1 MRDEQKTPTPRK
13 SRGLIRKIML
23 SLLMLAILG
32 TVLAA
37 ASVAY
42 LMPKAWKAHT
52 GRNGLPIRQKDGT
65 TAMMAWEEP
74 IAMPAPINGHL
85 DEVVS
90 ASMSADGTTLV
101 LASRPKGG
109 KADLYVCQFAKGAW
123 SDPKPIITINSDEYD
138 ELDPSIT
145 LDGKHLLYS
154 SDRPDGMGGYDI
166 WVVPLTADGWGVPMN
181 LGPKVNSEFNE
192 RSPSMNIDKD
202 KLYLSSDR
210 PTSETTETERRQF
223 WEQLERHETTSN
235 YEIFVCD
242 DVDLSKDANPLRDRK
257 LREMIIAKLGGSKET
272 EAAVKRALT
281 WYAANQEPDG
291 RWDSAKHG
299 GMAGQDIAATGF
311 TALCF
316 YGWGER
322 HDKPGEYQATLAK
335 AVEWLANESVKRKG
349 NFAAGVQHGMYG
361 QGVATIALAEAYGI
375 TGDKRLEAPL
385 KLAVQVIIKAQQ
397 PSLGGW
403 RYNYVPS
410 DADTSVLGWQVM
422 ALYSAR
428 KAGIQVPQEAFDLA
442 AKWLDSAGTGEQGG
456 LYGYQTKTAP
466 TAPMTAEAM
475 FIRQLL
481 GAKPSDA
488 RQQESAEFLVSLE
501 GVDKKGR
508 KGKFSNLPGPQ
519 AASNYYHWYY
529 GALAMYQHQGE
540 EWKTWNEAVRPLL
553 LARQTVTGD
562 QAGVWVGGQW
572 KQAGNVVTT
581 AMATLAL
588 EVYYRY
594 LPIYQMDQPGAD
606 AFRKSGEV
614 IPGLELKPRPM
625 RAAAR
630 QLLKIPLLA
639 RHVQALSSTG
649 DEFGL
654 TFSPDGDYV
663 YFASNR
669 LGGTGGYDIYR
680 SRVVSYTPGGAGAIT
695 TRVIQVPENA
705 ADPLNTLNEET
716 SASLA
721 NDGQTLVFISNRSPD
736 NTGVATVYIASLTP
750 ISPVQAALAFLN
762 QIKWWLIG
770 LVAGLIAL
778 IALIL
783 WWRNAENRNQAS
795 LLVKC
800 LIGSAGLHAGVLVLL
815 SLWMIGQ
822 AMALAKGDPMEI
834 SIDADALASEKLS
847 EAIREQVTE
856 METTPEPIHV
866 ESDRAP
872 MPMPTIDPVE
882 IAPRLMAPAAMTA
895 LPSQV
900 KVEVTEVAVAEPQ
913 AQPRPDVREVMPVEF
928 SANVELELK
937 PQETPQEN
945 QAAEA
950 KPDVSFA
957 MANVEPKMTKPIDD
971 AMKQETKVPR
981 ATANVVDVLV
991 ETDKAS
997 PAEAKPKLV
1006 GLGDIVTKRIPRA
1019 TIGDSVILEVPD
1031 NVRSNYVLRQKEN
1044 RDRVLKRLGGSDE
1057 TEAAIGRALDWFTSH
1072 QESDGR
1078 WSGKRYSGED
1088 GHDNAM
1094 TGFAMLCYFG
1104 WGAKHTE
1111 AGPYQEPMTKAVNWL
1126 ASQVGSN
1133 GDLTGG
1139 HGQGMY
1145 DQGIATMALAE
1156 AYGLT
1161 KDPALYEPLRR
1172 AAGFIMKA
1180 QNKTHGGWRYK
1191 PGSQDGD
1198 TSVVGWQVMALTSA
1212 RMAGLHVPEESFDLA
1227 RKWFESVS
1235 AGPHR
1240 GLYGYT
1246 GLNPSLTMTAEGM
1259 FCQQLMG
1266 LRPEN
1271 PRMIEAAEYLKTALP
1286 DPRKPGFY
1294 YWYYGCLS
1302 LYQHQGPVWE
1312 MWNQEMKKTLLPMQV
1327 RTGDAAG
1334 AWPASGQYAQRGGL
1348 VMSTAMAT
1356 LSLEVY
1362 YRYLPMYHG
1371 IPSGPTTQPTTK
1383 PAAKTPA
1390 KTAP

>member
-1 MRDEQKTPTPRK
+1 MPDEQNTPATRKPR
-13 SRGLIRKIML
+13 RLIRKVML
-23 SLLMLAILG
+23 SLLLLAALG
-32 TVLAA
+32 SVLAVA
-37 ASVAY
+37 GAAY
-42 LMPKAWKAHT
+42 LMPQAWKAHT
-52 GRNGLPIRQKDGT
+52 GRNGFPVRQRDGSS
-65 TAMMAWEEP
+65 AMMAWEEP
-74 IAMPAPINGHL
+74 VAMPSPINGHP
-85 DEVVS
+85 DEVIS
-90 ASMSADGTTLV
+90 ASMSADAKTIV
-101 LASRPKGG
+101 IARRPKGG
-109 KADLYVCQFAKGAW
+109 KADLFVSQLARGAW

-138 ELDPSIT
+138 ELEPFIT

-166 WVVPLTADGWGVPMN
+166 WVAPLTADGWGVPMN
-181 LGPKVNSEFNE
+181 LGPKINSEFNE
-192 RSPSMNIDKD
+192 RGPAMNVDKD
-202 KLYLSSDR
+202 KLYVSSDR
-210 PTSETTETERRQF
+210 PTSQVGETERRQF
-223 WEQLERHETTSN
+223 WEQLERRETAST

-242 DVDLSKDANPLRDRK
+242 DIDLSKDANPLRDRK

-272 EAAVKRALT
+272 EAAVKKALI
-281 WYAANQEPDG
+281 WYAASQEPDG

-311 TALCF
+311 ATLCF

-322 HDKPGEYQATLAK
+322 HDKPGEYQDALAR
-335 AVEWLANESVKRKG
+335 AVEWLANEAVKRKG
-349 NFAAGVQHGMYG
+349 NFAEGVSQGMYG

-375 TGDKRLEAPL
+375 TGDKRLEEPL
-385 KLAVQVIIKAQQ
+385 KLAVQVILKAQQ
-397 PSLGGW
+397 PDLGGW
-403 RYNYVPS
+403 RYNPVPS
-410 DADTSVLGWQVM
+410 DADTSVFGWQVM

-428 KAGIQVPQEAFDLA
+428 KAGINVPQAAFDLA
-442 AKWLDSAGTGEQGG
+442 GKWLDSAGAGEHGG
-456 LYGYQTKTAP
+456 LYGYQVKTAP
-466 TAPMTAEAM
+466 TPAMTAEAM

-481 GAKPSDA
+481 GAKPSDP

-501 GVDKKGR
+501 GVDR
-508 KGKFSNLPGPQ
+508 KGKKSNKTNLPGPQ
-519 AASNYYHWYY
+519 ETSNYYHWYY
-529 GALAMYQHQGE
+529 GALSMYQHQGDD
-540 EWKTWNEAVRPLL
+540 WKTWNEAVRPLL
-553 LARQTVTGD
+553 LAKQTTEGD

-572 KQAGNVVTT
+572 KQAGPLVTT

-669 LGGTGGYDIYR
+669 LGGSGGYDLYR
-680 SRVVSYTPGGAGAIT
+680 SRVVSYTPSGGAEAIT
-695 TRVIQVPENA
+695 THVIQIPENA
-705 ADPLNTLNEET
+705 ADPLNTFSDES

-721 NDGQTLVFISNRSPD
+721 GDGQTMVFVSNRSPD
-736 NTGVATVYIASLTP
+736 NTGVANVYIASLTP
-750 ISPVQAALAFLN
+750 ISPIQVALALLN
-762 QIKWWLIG
+762 AIKWWLIG
-770 LVAGLIAL
+770 LLCGLIAL
-778 IALIL
+778 IALIV

-800 LIGSAGLHAGVLVLL
+800 LIGSAGVHAAVLVLL

-822 AMALAKGDPMEI
+822 AIAVAKGDPMEI
-834 SIDADALASEKLS
+834 AIDADALASEKLS

-856 METTPEPIHV
+856 METTAEPIHV
-866 ESDRAP
+866 ASDRAP

-882 IAPRLMAPAAMTA
+882 IAPRAVAPAAMVA
-895 LPSQV
+895 QPSQV
-900 KVEVTEVAVAEPQ
+900 EVEVTEVAAAEPQ
-913 AQPRPDVREVMPVEF
+913 AMPRPDVREVQPIEF
-928 SANVELELK
+928 AADVELELK

-945 QAAEA
+945 QASQA
-950 KPDVSFA
+950 KPDVVFNLA
-957 MANVEPKMTKPIDD
+957 TAEPEMTKPVDE
-971 AMKQETKVPR
+971 AMKQAPKVPR
-981 ATANVVDVLV
+981 ATANVVDVLL
-991 ETDKAS
+991 ETDKVALV
-997 PAEAKPKLV
+997 EAKPKLV
-1006 GLGDIVTKRIPRA
+1006 GLGDIITKRIPRV

-1031 NVRSNYVLRQKEN
+1031 NAKSNYVLRQKEN
-1044 RDRVLKRLGGSDE
+1044 RNRVLKRLGGSDE
-1057 TEAAIGRALDWFTSH
+1057 TEAAIGRALDWFTAH
-1072 QESDGR
+1072 QEADGR
-1078 WSGKRYSGED
+1078 WSAKRHGGED
-1088 GHDNAM
+1088 GHDNAI

-1111 AGPYQEPMTKAVNWL
+1111 AGPYQVPMAKAVNWL
-1126 ASQVGSN
+1126 ASQVGSD

-1161 KDPALYEPLRR
+1161 KDPALFEPLRR
-1172 AAGFIMKA
+1172 ATTFIMKA
-1180 QNKTHGGWRYK
+1180 QSKTHGGWRYT

-1212 RMAGLHVPEESFDLA
+1212 RMAGVHIPEEPFDLA
-1227 RKWFESVS
+1227 RKWFDSVGGG
-1235 AGPHR
+1235 AHR

-1246 GLNPSLTMTAEGM
+1246 NANPSLTMTAEGM

-1266 LRPEN
+1266 LRPDN

-1302 LYQHQGPVWE
+1302 LYQHQGPIWE

-1327 RTGDAAG
+1327 RGGDAAG
-1334 AWPASGQYAQRGGL
+1334 SWPANGQFAPRGGL

-1362 YRYLPMYHG
+1362 YRYLPMYRTL
-1371 IPSGPTTQPTTK
+1371 PSGPATQPATK
-1383 PAAKTPA
+1383 PAP
-1390 KTAP
+1390 

>member
-1 MRDEQKTPTPRK
+1 MRDEQKTPTPQKPR
-13 SRGLIRKIML
+13 RLIRKIML
-23 SLLMLAILG
+23 SLLTLAVLG
-32 TVLAA
+32 SVLAA
-37 ASVAY
+37 ASLAY
-42 LMPKAWKAHT
+42 LMPKTWKAHT
-52 GRNGLPIRQKDGT
+52 GRNAFPVRQKDGS

-74 IAMPAPINGHL
+74 VALPAPINAHP

-90 ASMSADGTTLV
+90 ASMSADAKTLV
-101 LASRPKGG
+101 IARRPKGG
-109 KADLYVCQFAKGAW
+109 KADLFVSQLDHGTW
-123 SDPKPIITINSDEYD
+123 SPPKPIITINSDEYD
-138 ELDPSIT
+138 EIEPFIT

-166 WVVPLTADGWGVPMN
+166 WVAPLTADGWGVPMN
-181 LGPKVNSEFNE
+181 LGPKINSEFNE
-192 RSPSMNIDKD
+192 RSPAMNVDKD

-210 PTSETTETERRQF
+210 PTSEVGETERRQF
-223 WEQLERHETTSN
+223 WERLERREAAGNH
-235 YEIFVCD
+235 EIFVCD

-272 EAAVKRALT
+272 EAAVKKALT
-281 WYAANQEPDG
+281 WYAAKQEPDG
-291 RWDSAKHG
+291 RWDSAKNG
-299 GMAGQDIAATGF
+299 GMPGQDIAATGF
-311 TALCF
+311 ATLCF

-322 HDKPGEYQATLAK
+322 HDKPGEYQDTLAR
-335 AVEWLANESVKRKG
+335 AVEWLANESVRRKG
-349 NFAAGVQHGMYG
+349 NFASGVSQGMYG

-375 TGDKRLEAPL
+375 TGDKRLEGPL
-385 KLAVQVIIKAQQ
+385 TLAVQVILKAQQ
-397 PSLGGW
+397 PDLGGW
-403 RYNYVPS
+403 RYNPVPH

-428 KAGIQVPQEAFDLA
+428 KAGINVPQAAFDLA
-442 AKWLDSAGTGEQGG
+442 GKWLDSAGSGEHGG
-456 LYGYQTKTAP
+456 LYGYQVKTAP
-466 TAPMTAEAM
+466 TPPMTAEAM

-481 GAKPSDA
+481 GAKPSEP
-488 RQQESAEFLVSLE
+488 RQQESADFLVSQE
-501 GVDKKGR
+501 GVDR
-508 KGKFSNLPGPQ
+508 KGKKGKHSNLPGPQ

-529 GALAMYQHQGE
+529 GALSMYQHQGDD
-540 EWKTWNEAVRPLL
+540 WKTWNEALRPLL
-553 LARQTVTGD
+553 LARQNAAGD
-562 QAGVWVGGQW
+562 QAGVWIGGQW
-572 KQAGNVVTT
+572 KQAGPLVTT

-594 LPIYQMDQPGAD
+594 LPIYQLDQPGAD

-669 LGGTGGYDIYR
+669 LGGSGGYDLYR
-680 SRVVSYTPGGAGAIT
+680 SRIVHYSPGGGAEAIT
-695 TRVIQVPENA
+695 THVIQVPENA
-705 ADPLNTLNEET
+705 ADPLNTLADES

-721 NDGQTLVFISNRSPD
+721 GDGLTMVFISNRSPD
-736 NTGVATVYIASLTP
+736 NAAAANVYVTTLTP

-762 QIKWWLIG
+762 SIKWWLIG
-770 LVAGLIAL
+770 LICGLIAL

-783 WWRNAENRNQAS
+783 WWRNAENREQVS

-800 LIGSAGLHAGVLVLL
+800 LIGSAGLHAAVLVLL

-822 AMALAKGDPMEI
+822 AMVLAKGDPMEI
-834 SIDADALASEKLS
+834 AIDADALASEKLS

-866 ESDRAP
+866 ASDRAP

-882 IAPRLMAPAAMTA
+882 IAPRAVAPAALA
-895 LPSQV
+895 AQPGPV
-900 KVEVTEVAVAEPQ
+900 KVEATELAVAEPQ
-913 AQPRPDVREVMPVEF
+913 ALPRPDVRQVQLVEF
-928 SANVELELK
+928 AADVELELK

-945 QAAEA
+945 QAAQA
-950 KPDVSFA
+950 KPDVAFA
-957 MANVEPKMTKPIDD
+957 LASAEPKMTRPADE
-971 AMKQETKVPR
+971 AMRQAPKVPR
-981 ATANVVDVLV
+981 AAANVVDVLI
-991 ETDKAS
+991 ETDEVA
-997 PAEAKPKLV
+997 PAEARPKVV
-1006 GLGDIVTKRIPRA
+1006 GLGDIITKRIPRV
-1019 TIGDSVILEVPD
+1019 TIGDSVILEVPE
-1031 NVRSNYVLRQKEN
+1031 NAGSNYVLRQKEN

-1057 TEAAIGRALDWFTSH
+1057 TEAAIGRALDWFTAH

-1078 WSGKRYSGED
+1078 WSGKNNSGED

-1111 AGPYQEPMTKAVNWL
+1111 AGPYQAPMAKAVNWL
-1126 ASQVGSN
+1126 ASQIGSD

-1139 HGQGMY
+1139 GGQGMY

-1161 KDPALYEPLRR
+1161 KDPALFEPLRR
-1172 AAGFIMKA
+1172 ATAFITRA
-1180 QNKTHGGWRYK
+1180 QSKTHGGWRYR
-1191 PGSQDGD
+1191 PNSNDGD

-1212 RMAGLHVPEESFDLA
+1212 RMAGLRVPEESFDLA
-1227 RKWFESVS
+1227 RKWFDGIG

-1246 GLNPSLTMTAEGM
+1246 GANPTHTMTAEGM

-1271 PRMIEAAEYLKTALP
+1271 PRMIEAAEYLKTAVP
-1286 DPRKPGFY
+1286 DPRRPGYY

-1302 LYQHQGPVWE
+1302 LYQHQGPIWE
-1312 MWNQEMKKTLLPMQV
+1312 MWNQEMKKSLLSMQV
-1327 RTGDAAG
+1327 RNGSSAG
-1334 AWPASGQYAQRGGL
+1334 AWPASGQWTQRGGL

-1362 YRYLPMYHG
+1362 YRYLPMYHA
-1371 IPSGPTTQPTTK
+1371 IPPAGPTTLPATK
-1383 PAAKTPA
+1383 PAP
-1390 KTAP
+1390 